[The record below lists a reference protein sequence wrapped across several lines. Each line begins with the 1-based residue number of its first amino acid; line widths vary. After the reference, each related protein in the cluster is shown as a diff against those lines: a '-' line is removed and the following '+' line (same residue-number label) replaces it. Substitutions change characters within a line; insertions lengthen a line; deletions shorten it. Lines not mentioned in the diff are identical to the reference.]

1 MEKWFAAH
9 GSVFLQDIGIQQG
22 QYILDFGCG
31 EGYFTIPA
39 AIVVESQ
46 GKVYA
51 VDNDKEVLTKLSKRA
66 RSIGLNNIVP
76 MNCKRDLKVDLGN
89 ESVDAALLYDV
100 LHYIRQRKELY
111 EEIYR
116 VLKKK
121 GILSVYPKHCKSDF
135 PMWCLAD
142 LEIEDVIEEI
152 EAANFLF
159 EEKTW
164 KKLVHFHSYTQ
175 GHVLRFRKA

>member
-1 MEKWFAAH
+1 MEKWFAEH
-9 GSVFLQDIGIQQG
+9 GIVFLQDIGIQEG

-31 EGYFTIPA
+31 EGYYTIPA
-39 AIVVESQ
+39 AIVVDGQ
-46 GKVYA
+46 GKIYA
-51 VDNDKEVLTKLSKRA
+51 VDKDKEVLTKLSERA
-66 RSIGLNNIVP
+66 RSIGLDNIVF

-89 ESVDAALLYDV
+89 ESVDAVLLYDV
-100 LHYIRQRKELY
+100 LHYIRQRKDLY
-111 EEIYR
+111 EEVYR

-152 EAANFLF
+152 DAANFRF
-159 EEKTW
+159 EEKSW
-164 KKLVHFHSYTQ
+164 NRLVHFGGYAQ
-175 GHVLRFRKA
+175 GYVLRFIKE